1 MKENT
6 AVHYFLQEI
15 KESLGISFGM
25 SVLAGAI
32 CIILDCGTDV
42 LFVMK
47 PVQDLSVFSY
57 IGTYFPSGFYGT
69 FVFAPLMALPYGLSY
84 YRDYNAGI
92 IQTVAARI
100 GVAVY
105 CIGKVLGAF
114 LSSFLSCVCSMTISV
129 EILHLFLPLA
139 TDETAIG
146 LDGSPFITLIASG
159 NYPEYF
165 TIFIFLMG
173 LWCGI
178 YGVIVLCTSV
188 YVINAYV
195 CIAAAVVGTYGI
207 TVLLNI
213 LNVGVAC
220 RPSSWFKCSMSPFSD
235 KWTFL
240 SCLFLTLASV
250 FILMVVFRRKV
261 NLRLRNE

>member
-92 IQTVAARI
+92 IQTVATRI
-100 GVAVY
+100 GVSVY

-114 LSSFLSCVCSMTISV
+114 LGVELSSGSHTVTMDYFPKGLKEGVLLS
-129 EILHLFLPLA
+129 
-139 TDETAIG
+139 
-146 LDGSPFITLIASG
+146 
-159 NYPEYF
+159 
-165 TIFIFLMG
+165 
-173 LWCGI
+173 
-178 YGVIVLCTSV
+178 
-188 YVINAYV
+188 
-195 CIAAAVVGTYGI
+195 AAAL
-207 TVLLNI
+207 VLF
-213 LNVGVAC
+213 V
-220 RPSSWFKCSMSPFSD
+220 
-235 KWTFL
+235 L
-240 SCLFLTLASV
+240 SCLIGSLYQKHHT
-250 FILMVVFRRKV
+250 IKRK
-261 NLRLRNE
+261 EESQ